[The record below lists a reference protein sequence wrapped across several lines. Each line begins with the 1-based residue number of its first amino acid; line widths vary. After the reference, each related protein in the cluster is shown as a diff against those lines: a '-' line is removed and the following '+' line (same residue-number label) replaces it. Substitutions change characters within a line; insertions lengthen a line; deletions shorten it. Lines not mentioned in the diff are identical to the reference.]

1 MHMCRR
7 IVSKVL
13 DTCIDAVFFTRF
25 GLGVS
30 GLYYA
35 ALPPVGQKIYS
46 KVWRELLRYNMR
58 DHVVVN
64 CPGGSTLRRKEAA
77 DGEHR

>member
-7 IVSKVL
+7 IASKAL
-13 DTCIDAVFFTRF
+13 DVCVNAVFFTRL
-25 GLGVS
+25 GLGAS
-30 GLYYA
+30 GLCYA
-35 ALPPVGQKIYS
+35 ALPHVGQKIYS

-58 DHVVVN
+58 DYVVVN